1 MRKLMLI
8 PAAVLAVVALSGCAG
23 KENVKV
29 IEISMN
35 GKTVQC
41 VEWTWIE
48 AGSDSVEEVA
58 LDCDFTGAT
67 R

>member
-8 PAAVLAVVALSGCAG
+8 PAAVLALAALSGCAG

-41 VEWTWIE
+41 VEWTWTD
-48 AGSDSVEEVA
+48 AGSESVEEVA
-58 LDCDFTGAT
+58 LDCDFGGSTK
-67 R
+67 